1 MRGVNAK
8 FGPRCF
14 FCNLEGHF
22 KSDCPQ
28 FWVAVADIK
37 HPRHEEALS
46 GVKASKARL
55 LSEAEARRKDKP
67 QELAAKK
74 MQAVTGEIRE
84 PEPATAAE
92 DFKIDYKAAARDALN
107 RVQQELVTKEIEQK
121 VKLEL
126 ENEKLQER
134 LNTFEATEFEETKT
148 PSSLDMKLKVISG
161 KRFGMVPQG
170 SKIQSIIS
178 VAGHQVIRNLS
189 EPSEFTLMHLDTYAD
204 YLRQVEPRTESRAVR
219 ALLTT
224 GGPRMKKLHGRYLE
238 VYGPYQIMLNV
249 DGISIYTRTYV
260 TTDDDQMGQIYLGEE
275 ELKVRRIGHDAMME
289 QDAVHIGY
297 EADVT
302 AHLLD
307 TNGTKIGVTGL
318 LDTGAVVSVMPIK
331 TWEKMGFT
339 REDLIPTNLRLAA
352 ANRGAIYVAGRTPI
366 TVLHMGGRDL
376 WMSFLVVENL
386 DDADQFILGRDFVR
400 NFDVMIDLNNGLIRI
415 RNPDRKYVKRPINR
429 IIIDENKVPV
439 FLDRKVK
446 LQPGKA
452 VVAIFRMRNLNSL
465 SDSKQVCL
473 VPNPNSQSSVI
484 LGRSFSVTRNGLC
497 VSVLLNTLDT
507 TVSIQRGKKLGYA
520 LPMRTD
526 YEETQNLKKYSVKDC
541 PYHANKDKFLK
552 RINEL
557 KSIHKLF
564 SMKSET
570 DDGLSSCSN
579 FPERPSSYELESDK
593 PVLPEIEHL
602 KGKIGE
608 GDFKKLRELLN
619 RNADVFSKHKADI
632 GCCNFVEHEIEL
644 EEGAVPHREGARRM
658 TPHKLEACRAEIE
671 MLLEYDMIKPSKSP
685 WACGVVMAKKKGGQL
700 RFCCDFR
707 YLNAVTIK
715 DAYPI
720 PRINESLSKLGDAKL
735 FTTLDLGSAF
745 WQVPLRK
752 KDTEKTGFAC
762 ELGLYQWKRLP
773 FGLCNTTATFQR
785 LMAQALTKVT
795 KKYGNLVMCYVDDV
809 VIATPTLEDHIDR
822 LDEVFGCMKRAGLK
836 CTPSKC
842 EILRDSIKYLGRMVD
857 RHGVRPNPE
866 AVLTWKAPRTDTQL
880 LSFLGFANYYRE
892 FIKGYADKVYP
903 MQKLMRN
910 KGKKFEWNDEAQ
922 VAFDNIKR
930 ELCEAPVLGMPTEK
944 GMYVLDT
951 DASVVAISGILHQE
965 QEWNGRTVLR
975 PIAYGS
981 KVLSDTEMKYGAPK
995 AEMFAV
1001 VTFLEKYRAYL
1012 GSAPFKLRVDNRA
1025 LSWLKTYSMDQSYIG
1040 RWIVRLDGY
1049 HMIIEHRM
1057 RDKHQNADSLS
1068 KKTEFYERLEQK
1080 QANQAEIKEGFSFLD
1095 KETYEALPLTRW
1107 LDKSG
1112 HPIPGHPELP
1122 VEKAAEIKILSK
1134 EDPVSLDL
1142 LLRSNLVQQELSRMN
1157 INSLSLL
1164 DKTVQVTPQV
1174 MRMLG
1179 GLLER
1184 EVTRDDPEWT
1194 AAVASLTVS
1203 EKVKIMPS
1211 RRQHEENERD
1221 CRTIVQQLVS
1231 SIPQEILTSTSYGQN
1246 EQGSSRRK
1254 KTVTFV
1260 DQDKEGKKVEQ
1271 NRLQDYLSG
1280 ETNDEKNQRSQDQ
1293 HPGQENLS
1301 GESEID
1307 EKIPDEK
1314 QDLENKVLSGEFRW
1328 MRRRYRHDLEERA
1341 VSSTTSST
1349 DDDSRN
1355 SGMDTYS
1362 DRNSSSGSE
1371 LSELAIHTLLVET
1384 RARDLDREVYQDPD
1398 SDRYLIPSERVFD
1411 NAADD
1416 LETIA
1421 VSKRSISLL
1430 PQKVVVRTDL
1440 QPFEQETQPLAKI
1453 WCVKMEE
1460 DTHQPNELNRQMRVM
1475 KTYLKAR
1482 YRLSDL
1488 LRAQRND
1495 RMTSNLKRWIE
1506 NGSPDKGDLEEDS
1519 YRILRQYFMQKEG
1532 RLYLNKDGIVA
1543 CKRREE
1549 DRVLYKYNAIVLPQ
1563 LYQTELLFRSH
1574 DQMGHQGIDKVYQRI
1589 LKRFE
1594 WPGMKK
1600 ACEKWVTAC
1609 LSCQQVK
1616 DPRKLRFPL
1625 QSIESSEFNEVVQI
1639 DHQKICMTDNAYN
1652 QVLVMID
1659 HFTKYAEAVPCITA
1673 SAEETCDHL
1682 INTWI
1687 ARHGCPMTFQSDNG
1701 TAFVGELTKE
1711 LMRRSQVAQAHST
1724 TYHPQTNGLVERQN
1738 RTLVSMLRVYC
1749 SRYMTDWDR
1758 YLPQVMGAYNSTQHS
1773 TTGVSPHMMLTGHEK
1788 SLPLTFF
1795 YPEYEGKKTSPQVY
1809 VRDVIRRQ
1817 QELNDLCRRNTQQAQ
1832 ARQRKRFDKKAAGA
1846 KAYSVGYYV
1855 WLYHRTGRKSS

>member
-1 MRGVNAK
+1 M
-8 FGPRCF
+8 
-14 FCNLEGHF
+14 
-22 KSDCPQ
+22 
-28 FWVAVADIK
+28 
-37 HPRHEEALS
+37 
-46 GVKASKARL
+46 
-55 LSEAEARRKDKP
+55 
-67 QELAAKK
+67 
-74 MQAVTGEIRE
+74 
-84 PEPATAAE
+84 
-92 DFKIDYKAAARDALN
+92 
-107 RVQQELVTKEIEQK
+107 
-121 VKLEL
+121 
-126 ENEKLQER
+126 
-134 LNTFEATEFEETKT
+134 
-148 PSSLDMKLKVISG
+148 
-161 KRFGMVPQG
+161 
-170 SKIQSIIS
+170 
-178 VAGHQVIRNLS
+178 
-189 EPSEFTLMHLDTYAD
+189 
-204 YLRQVEPRTESRAVR
+204 
-219 ALLTT
+219 
-224 GGPRMKKLHGRYLE
+224 
-238 VYGPYQIMLNV
+238 
-249 DGISIYTRTYV
+249 
-260 TTDDDQMGQIYLGEE
+260 
-275 ELKVRRIGHDAMME
+275 
-289 QDAVHIGY
+289 
-297 EADVT
+297 
-302 AHLLD
+302 
-307 TNGTKIGVTGL
+307 
-318 LDTGAVVSVMPIK
+318 
-331 TWEKMGFT
+331 
-339 REDLIPTNLRLAA
+339 
-352 ANRGAIYVAGRTPI
+352 
-366 TVLHMGGRDL
+366 
-376 WMSFLVVENL
+376 
-386 DDADQFILGRDFVR
+386 
-400 NFDVMIDLNNGLIRI
+400 
-415 RNPDRKYVKRPINR
+415 
-429 IIIDENKVPV
+429 
-439 FLDRKVK
+439 
-446 LQPGKA
+446 
-452 VVAIFRMRNLNSL
+452 
-465 SDSKQVCL
+465 
-473 VPNPNSQSSVI
+473 
-484 LGRSFSVTRNGLC
+484 
-497 VSVLLNTLDT
+497 
-507 TVSIQRGKKLGYA
+507 
-520 LPMRTD
+520 
-526 YEETQNLKKYSVKDC
+526 
-541 PYHANKDKFLK
+541 
-552 RINEL
+552 
-557 KSIHKLF
+557 
-564 SMKSET
+564 
-570 DDGLSSCSN
+570 
-579 FPERPSSYELESDK
+579 
-593 PVLPEIEHL
+593 
-602 KGKIGE
+602 
-608 GDFKKLRELLN
+608 
-619 RNADVFSKHKADI
+619 
-632 GCCNFVEHEIEL
+632 
-644 EEGAVPHREGARRM
+644 
-658 TPHKLEACRAEIE
+658 
-671 MLLEYDMIKPSKSP
+671 
-685 WACGVVMAKKKGGQL
+685 
-700 RFCCDFR
+700 
-707 YLNAVTIK
+707 NAVTIK

-720 PRINESLSKLGDAKL
+720 PRIDESLSKLGDAK
-735 FTTLDLGSAF
+735 FFNTLDLGSAF

-752 KDTEKTGFAC
+752 KDREKTGFAC
-762 ELGLYQWKRLP
+762 ELGLYQWKRMH
-773 FGLCNTTATFQR
+773 FGLCNATATFQR
-785 LMAQALTKVT
+785 LMAQALTRVT

-809 VIATPTLEDHIDR
+809 VIATSTLEDHIDR

-836 CTPSKC
+836 SKPSKC
-842 EILRDSIKYLGRMVD
+842 EILRDSIKYLGRMVY
-857 RHGVRPNPE
+857 RHGVRPDPEAVE

-903 MQKLMRN
+903 MQKLMLN

-922 VAFDNIKR
+922 VAFENIKR

-975 PIAYGS
+975 PIANGS
-981 KVLSDTEMKYGAPK
+981 KVLSDTEMKYRAPK

-1001 VTFLEKYRAYL
+1001 VTFVENYRAYL

-1040 RWIVRLDGY
+1040 RWILRLDGN

-1057 RDKHQNADSLS
+1057 RDEHQNADSLS

-1080 QANQAEIKEGFSFLD
+1080 QANQAERKEGFSFLD

-1122 VEKAAEIKILSK
+1122 VEKAAEIKLISK
-1134 EDPVSLDL
+1134 EDPVPLDL
-1142 LLRSNLVQQELSRMN
+1142 LLRSNLVQQEFSRMN

-1164 DKTVQVTPQV
+1164 DKTVQVKPQV

-1184 EVTRDDPEWT
+1184 EVTRDDTEWT

-1231 SIPQEILTSTSYGQN
+1231 AIPQEILTSTSYGQK
-1246 EQGSSRRK
+1246 EQGSSKQK
-1254 KTVTFV
+1254 KTVTFM
-1260 DQDKEGKKVEQ
+1260 DRHKEGEEVEQ
-1271 NRLQDYLSG
+1271 NLLQDYLSG
-1280 ETNDEKNQRSQDQ
+1280 ETDDEKNQRSHDQ

-1328 MRRRYRHDLEERA
+1328 MRRRHRHDLEERA

-1355 SGMDTYS
+1355 SGGMDTYS

-1384 RARDLDREVYQDPD
+1384 RARDLDREVYLDPD

-1430 PQKVVVRTDL
+1430 PQKEVVRTDL
-1440 QPFEQETQPLAKI
+1440 QPFKQETQPLAKI

-1460 DTHQPNELNRQMRVM
+1460 DTHQPNELNSQMRVM
-1475 KTYLKAR
+1475 KTYLKTR

-1495 RMTSNLKRWIE
+1495 CMTSNLKRWIE

-1519 YRILRQYFMQKEG
+1519 NRILRQYFMQKEG

-1563 LYQTELLFRSH
+1563 LYQKELLFRSH

-1600 ACEKWVTAC
+1600 AGEKWVTAC

-1639 DHQKICMTDNAYN
+1639 DHQKICMTDNGYN

-1659 HFTKYAEAVPCITA
+1659 HFSKYAEAVPCITA
-1673 SAEETCDHL
+1673 SAEETYDHL
-1682 INTWI
+1682 IKTWI

-1758 YLPQVMGAYNSTQHS
+1758 YLPQKMGAYNSTQHS
-1773 TTGVSPHMMLTGHEK
+1773 TTGVSPHMTLTGHEK

-1795 YPEYEGKKTSPQVY
+1795 YPEYEGKKMSPQVY

-1846 KAYSVGYYV
+1846 KAYSVGDYV
-1855 WLYHRTGRKSS
+1855 WVFQNVIPPKGTKKLLKIGGDPS